1 MRIAARLRA
10 CQPQC
15 PRKELVGPLGHEY
28 PNYSDRGPGP
38 AIDWLAKS
46 LHCWDHWLKDID
58 TGIMGRADVSGMD
71 ARKSR

>member
-1 MRIAARLRA
+1 M
-10 CQPQC
+10 
-15 PRKELVGPLGHEY
+15 GHEY